1 MNSINKILIILL
13 FAAAT
18 AGCKKS
24 FLDRPSNSQ
33 ISSNNFYQTTSDLRL
48 ATASLYGGSDWWQWH
63 SNALLPL
70 GDVLS
75 GNCYKGY
82 YDDLDQLYARTIVAQ
97 NGIVLSGWIGLYNV

>member
-1 MNSINKILIILL
+1 MKPINKIIFFLL
-13 FAAAT
+13 LAAAV

-33 ISSNNFYQTTSDLRL
+33 ISSNNFYQTSSDLRL
-48 ATASLYGGSDWWQWH
+48 ATASLYGGSEWWQWH

-75 GNCYKGY
+75 GNCRKGY
-82 YDDLDQLYARTIVAQ
+82 IDDLNQLYSRTIVPQ
-97 NGIVLSGWIGLYNV
+97 NG